1 MAGGAL
7 LLAAGVSRRFGA
19 DKRTHLLPDGT
30 SLLQATANKYVGCFD
45 HVVVVLRPT
54 DAELARE
61 LTTRFG
67 GPPAR
72 KRGGRLHVVT
82 AAQAHL
88 GMGHSLAA
96 GISAVGN
103 WDYAFVALGDMPFVE
118 TATLRQLEGAMASA
132 DGAAII
138 APVFEGRPGHPVGFG
153 HDHFEAL
160 GALTGDS
167 GARSILKN
175 FTHQVVEV
183 AVSDPGVLHD
193 VDRPADLDGKPI

>member
-67 GPPAR
+67 GGLR
-72 KRGGRLHVVT
+72 VVT

-96 GISAVGN
+96 GIGAVGN

-118 TATLRQLEGAMASA
+118 TATLRQLEGAMAST

-167 GARSILKN
+167 GARSIIKK
-175 FTHQVVEV
+175 FAHQVVEV

-193 VDRPADLDGKPI
+193 VDRPADLDAKPI